1 MPLGQVLTRVEATD
15 DDSEAGVTF
24 SLVTEESSERAGE
37 YFSVSPGGQ
46 IILQVRSYVYESLS
60 LVPCTEI

>member
-1 MPLGQVLTRVEATD
+1 MLTRVEATD

-46 IILQVRSYVYESLS
+46 IILQVRTQELLS
-60 LVPCTEI
+60 LARYWTKVN

>member
-1 MPLGQVLTRVEATD
+1 MEATD

-46 IILQVRSYVYESLS
+46 IILQVSTQELMLASS
-60 LVPCTEI
+60 AC